1 MPHSGFYLAYPL
13 QRDPSFQPIILA
25 AHEPSQDQLVC
36 PNVPPPAR
44 DSAGGH
50 CCPRVIRLLTMRRLK
65 ETGGPVP
72 RTKDSLDSPRTAEL
86 PLRSV
91 QKTLHVVTVL
101 N

>member
-44 DSAGGH
+44 DSAVFW
-50 CCPRVIRLLTMRRLK
+50 PRVIRLLTMRRLK

-72 RTKDSLDSPRTAEL
+72 RTKDLLDSPRAAEF